1 MSKLKN
7 NVVILTGAAGG
18 IGSLLAEKLFIK
30 EKTSLILVDI
40 NTDKLEELKIKIMNQ
55 ANLNKKNDFSN
66 QWIKTFTVD
75 LSSEKEITSFIDKIK
90 NQQIDVLINNAGV
103 VYSGAF
109 EEMDLASF
117 DRVFDVNL
125 KSAVILCRLL
135 IPNLIKNSGHIANV
149 ASGAGL
155 LAPGGMTAYASSKF
169 ALVGF
174 SEAIRAELRGRVSVS
189 AICPAFVKT
198 DIVKNSLMKDE
209 NLSQNEI
216 EQIEQLNSFVRKIG
230 TKTDR
235 VCNLIIK
242 SIKKKKGLVKVGFIT
257 HYGFNSKKFAPRL
270 VDFFNALL
278 YKMMKEKGVL

>member
-1 MSKLKN
+1 MKKLHNK
-7 NVVILTGAAGG
+7 VVLLTGAAGG
-18 IGSLLAEKLFIK
+18 IGSLLAEKLFLN
-30 EKTSLILVDI
+30 EKASLILVDI
-40 NTDKLEELKIKIMNQ
+40 NKNKLEELKIKITKQ
-55 ANLNKKNDFSN
+55 SNLNIKNDFSD

-75 LSSEKEITSFIDKIK
+75 ISSEKEITSFVDKIK
-90 NQQIDVLINNAGV
+90 DQEIDVLINNAGV

-109 EEMDLASF
+109 EEMDLQSF
-117 DRVFDVNL
+117 NRVFDVNL
-125 KSAVILCRLL
+125 NAAVTLCRLL
-135 IPNLIKNSGHIANV
+135 IPKLEKNNGHIANV

-155 LAPGGMTAYASSKF
+155 LAPGGMAAYASSKF

-209 NLSQNEI
+209 NLSKEEI
-216 EQIEQLNSFVRKIG
+216 DKVEQLNFLVKKIG

-257 HYGFNSKKFAPRL
+257 HYGYNSKKFAPRF
-270 VDFFNALL
+270 VDFFNGFLF
-278 YKMMKEKGVL
+278 KKMKERGVL